1 MASIIEK
8 YASEDVTLLQGPV
21 ISDGKT
27 TFENSISAKAIVSD
41 FSQADL
47 DYFGRIEAGRI
58 FYVSPLDA
66 PPTLPGQIIWNGIT
80 HDIKGVRSPVYPVED
95 KKKHHCGNDKSACF
109 FKKT

>member
-21 ISDGKT
+21 ITDGKT
-27 TFENSISAKAIVSD
+27 TFADSISAKAIVSD

-47 DYFGRIEAGRI
+47 DYFGRITSGLI

-66 PPTLPGQIIWNGIT
+66 PPTIPGQIIWNGRT
-80 HDIKGVRSPVYPVED
+80 FDIKGVRVY
-95 KKKHHCGNDKSACF
+95 KNLSGLLLGYKIAAAAKGA
-109 FKKT
+109 

>member
-8 YASEDVTLLQGPV
+8 YASEDVTLLQGAV

-27 TFENSISAKAIVSD
+27 TFAESIPAKAIVSD
-41 FSQADL
+41 FTQADL

-66 PPTLPGQIIWNGIT
+66 PPALPGQIIWNGIT
-80 HDIKGVRSPVYPVED
+80 HDIKGIRIYKNLSGLLLGY
-95 KKKHHCGNDKSACF
+95 KLAAAAKGA
-109 FKKT
+109 